1 MVVSRR
7 LWKCQGVFRL
17 LALVYCC
24 TWNVGDESPP
34 EERLDKLLGVETS
47 PHPDIVFLGLQEV
60 VRSEEW
66 YEAIRLVMAPLDY
79 VLIKQRNC
87 WAIWIYAFVKR
98 YLLPAI
104 NNIESELSAFG
115 YAGIMG
121 NKGAC
126 SIRFEICGVNVACV
140 SAHFTPHTEN
150 MDDRINDYRDVVK
163 GQTFRDPDVNTLMDH
178 DYVFWMGDL
187 NFRTEGL
194 KKDQVERLIASKN
207 IKKLL
212 EYDQLSTDSLRPLE
226 RKCMT
231 WYDGRKS
238 REVNAPHLVKYLQV
252 SEGRIR
258 NVVHQGLG
266 YEPCV
271 LRREGEITFPPTF
284 KFDKG
289 TKIYDSRKP
298 KKLQRSLFS
307 RLSNSRSWCL
317 FKFRRTK
324 IVDNNVAV
332 NPDYHPTNSKKQR
345 VPSYTD
351 RILYMTHNDFAL
363 EHNVR
368 LDEKGRKIP
377 QTSRKKPS
385 RGGPSV
391 SNCGVSCEAIEDCPE
406 VKLLAY
412 NYLPE
417 YVCSDHRPV
426 FAKFEARVPSSWF
439 QLPIKFIQPPM
450 SVHPVDND
458 LNFLYVA
465 LDPPPLTT
473 EGLANTRTRS
483 RPRQQQVCH
492 IRASSNDALV
502 RHSSMMDHKHSKK
515 PINPAITLKTNP
527 TVPTNSSQDDSG
539 GKKMEAQLFEDNL
552 LRATSRR
559 LSVSCEGLELLHPP
573 AALQVRGRDW
583 VSVYP
588 VGFYN
593 IWKDGLSSVFCSTS
607 FLSDKDE
614 VLDKFVE
621 GSMKRSE
628 KMDIVLDRFP
638 PSDFH
643 DKYDLLK
650 GKVDSSILQ
659 RCRSGAV
666 QLVYFSKFKNCPQG
680 YSDIIKSV
688 STEDDILTDDG

>member
-1 MVVSRR
+1 FCS
-7 LWKCQGVFRL
+7 
-17 LALVYCC
+17 VYCC

-212 EYDQLSTDSLRPLE
+212 EYDQLGKAMESQLAFLDF
-226 RKCMT
+226 
-231 WYDGRKS
+231 
-238 REVNAPHLVKYLQV
+238 
-252 SEGRIR
+252 
-258 NVVHQGLG
+258 
-266 YEPCV
+266 
-271 LRREGEITFPPTF
+271 REGEITFPPTF

-289 TKIYDSRKP
+289 TKIYDS
-298 KKLQRSLFS
+298 
-307 RLSNSRSWCL
+307 
-317 FKFRRTK
+317 
-324 IVDNNVAV
+324 
-332 NPDYHPTNSKKQR
+332 SKKQR

-680 YSDIIKSV
+680 YSDIIKISRPK
-688 STEDDILTDDG
+688 SKEL